1 MKFVREI
8 PVKYDV
14 DVFVAG
20 GGPAGIA
27 AALTADRAGARV
39 YLAEKGQCFGGMG
52 TLAMVPAFMRFSD
65 GEHFLAG
72 GIGRRVFE
80 AMYGEGADDTA
91 IEYAIDTEKLKT
103 VYDRMLMESNVT
115 FSFENHIIGIE
126 QADGEV
132 DAAVIMGKEN
142 LFAVRAKFFIDAT
155 GDGTLAVWAGAAYDK
170 GDEAGRMMPG
180 SLCTLWGG
188 IDWERAVVELGKDPD
203 NRMLPQAFADG
214 VFTVKDPGLPGMWH
228 RPDGYGGG
236 NIGHVFGVDGTDE
249 KSITTGI
256 IDARTRMKEYRTYY
270 RNYLE
275 GYENA
280 EMLASGSVLGIRETR
295 RLRCEYTMCM
305 QDYFKQADFEDE
317 IGRYN
322 YPVDVHAATV
332 DEKPKY
338 PGIYEKGYPRGKSY
352 GISYRALLP
361 KGTRNV
367 LAAGRCVGADRE
379 MAGSMRVMPG
389 CYITGMAAGAA
400 AALAAKEKTCL
411 RELDMKKLQWEL
423 KAQGAYLPNAD

>member
-8 PVKYDV
+8 PVKYEV

-27 AALTADRAGARV
+27 AALTADRAGAAV

-72 GIGRRVFE
+72 GIGRRIFE
-80 AMYGEGADDTA
+80 ELYGKDADDTV
-91 IEYAIDTEKLKT
+91 IEYAIETEKLKT
-103 VYDRMLMESNVT
+103 IYDRMLMESNVT

-126 QADGEV
+126 QADGAV
-132 DAAVIMGKEN
+132 TTAVIMGKEN
-142 LFAVRAKFFIDAT
+142 LFAVNAKFFIDAT
-155 GDGTLAVWAGAAYDK
+155 GDGTLAVWAGATYDK

-188 IDWERAVVELGKDPD
+188 IDWNRAVVELGKDPD
-203 NRMLPQAFADG
+203 NRRLPQAFADG
-214 VFTVKDPGLPGMWH
+214 VFTVKDPGLPGMWR
-228 RPDGYGGG
+228 RPDGFGGG

-249 KSITTGI
+249 KSITDGI
-256 IDARTRMKEYRTYY
+256 IDARTRMKEYRAYY

-305 QDYFKQADFEDE
+305 QDYFEQADFEDE

-361 KGTRNV
+361 KGTRNI

-400 AALAAKEKTCL
+400 AALAAKEKTGL
-411 RELDMKKLQWEL
+411 RELDVKKLQREL

>member
-1 MKFVREI
+1 
-8 PVKYDV
+8 
-14 DVFVAG
+14 
-20 GGPAGIA
+20 
-27 AALTADRAGARV
+27 
-39 YLAEKGQCFGGMG
+39 
-52 TLAMVPAFMRFSD
+52 
-65 GEHFLAG
+65 
-72 GIGRRVFE
+72 
-80 AMYGEGADDTA
+80 
-91 IEYAIDTEKLKT
+91 
-103 VYDRMLMESNVT
+103 
-115 FSFENHIIGIE
+115 
-126 QADGEV
+126 
-132 DAAVIMGKEN
+132 
-142 LFAVRAKFFIDAT
+142 
-155 GDGTLAVWAGAAYDK
+155 
-170 GDEAGRMMPG
+170 
-180 SLCTLWGG
+180 
-188 IDWERAVVELGKDPD
+188 
-203 NRMLPQAFADG
+203 
-214 VFTVKDPGLPGMWH
+214 MWH